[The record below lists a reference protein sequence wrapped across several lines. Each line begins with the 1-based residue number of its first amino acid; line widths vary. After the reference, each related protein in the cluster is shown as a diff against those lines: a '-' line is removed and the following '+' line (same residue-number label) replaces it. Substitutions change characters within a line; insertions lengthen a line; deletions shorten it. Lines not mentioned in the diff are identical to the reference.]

1 LEQEISL
8 FQTQFIFNGTIL
20 VATQNDVLC
29 SKNIGYADVEH
40 KRSLTAN
47 TVFPIASI
55 SKQFIAVAILLLRE
69 AGKVDLHT
77 PLSHYLGQADPIW
90 QGNLPDWASIITVHQ
105 MLTHTNGLTSYTE
118 EKIENVID
126 HDPIAAMITAI
137 KDKPLKFK
145 TGAQFDYSN
154 TGYLLLGA
162 IIERLTDQTLSQFF
176 EKQLFQKAGMQQTY
190 LPTLDEEIAFIK
202 HFPPKGDLPILY
214 CANLGDL
221 KAPLLRVKQP
231 WKVPLKGAAGIFST
245 VGDLLKWS
253 NALYQ
258 HHIITA
264 KSLALMTTP
273 HIEIHDPWF
282 GDTNYGYG
290 IFVEKKN
297 GLLLYN
303 HGGWIEGVR
312 AMLSFCPK
320 NQTTV
325 IFLSN
330 LSPDESQSE
339 QAQMVQV
346 NAFNDLAYK
355 LQDLIAYRV

>member
-1 LEQEISL
+1 MEQAISL
-8 FQTQFIFNGTIL
+8 FQTLYLFNANVL
-20 VATQNDVLC
+20 LAKQNRVLF
-29 SKNIGYADVEH
+29 SKSIGYADIEH
-40 KRSLTAN
+40 KRLLKGH

-55 SKQFIAVAILLLRE
+55 SKQFTGVAILLLQE
-69 AGKVDLHT
+69 EGMLDLHA
-77 PLSHYLGQADPIW
+77 PISHYLPRVDPIW
-90 QGNLPDWASIITVHQ
+90 QGKLPDWASIITVHQ

-126 HDPIAAMITAI
+126 HDPIAAMITAV

-145 TGAQFDYSN
+145 PGSQFDYSN

-190 LPTLDEEIAFIK
+190 LPTLDEEMALIK
-202 HFPPKGDLPILY
+202 HFPLNADASILY

-221 KAPLLRVKQP
+221 KAPFLKVKQP
-231 WKVPLKGAAGIFST
+231 WKVPLQGAAGIFST

-258 HHIITA
+258 HKIITA

-282 GDTNYGYG
+282 GDTHYGYG

-303 HGGWIEGVR
+303 HGGWIEGGER
-312 AMLSFCPK
+312 CL
-320 NQTTV
+320 
-325 IFLSN
+325 
-330 LSPDESQSE
+330 
-339 QAQMVQV
+339 
-346 NAFNDLAYK
+346 AFVL
-355 LQDLIAYRV
+355 